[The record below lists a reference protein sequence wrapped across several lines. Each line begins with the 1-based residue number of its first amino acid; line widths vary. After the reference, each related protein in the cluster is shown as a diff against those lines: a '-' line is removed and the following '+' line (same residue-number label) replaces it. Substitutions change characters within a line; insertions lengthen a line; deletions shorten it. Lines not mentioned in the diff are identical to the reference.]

1 MNVLSIHTERAQLEI
16 HSEPAKVTIS
26 NTRPTFVINRTRP
39 EMRVVRQ
46 MPQFNIEYE
55 ELPGTGSQL
64 EALQLSRHLS
74 GASVSTS
81 SKNSQTES
89 TEALKTILSGN
100 ALGEIVSKSN
110 TLARPQ
116 DVNRR
121 RVAEK
126 RANIEWETGV
136 FEVQWT
142 RPNIEIEWDMGS
154 GPVIEVE
161 PYYVEI
167 RLKNQPSVVI
177 KVNKENLRNGVGDRV
192 DEKV

>member
-16 HSEPAKVTIS
+16 HTEPAKVTIS
-26 NTRPTFVINRTRP
+26 NARPTFVINRTRP

-55 ELPGTGSQL
+55 EVPGTGAQL

-74 GASVSTS
+74 GMSTPAAD
-81 SKNSQTES
+81 SQTES
-89 TEALKTILSGN
+89 TEALKTILSGK

-110 TLARPQ
+110 TLAKPQ
-116 DVNRR
+116 EVNRR
-121 RVAEK
+121 RVAER

-142 RPNIEIEWDMGS
+142 TPSIEIEWDMGG

-177 KVNKENLRNGVGDRV
+177 KVNNENLRSGVGDRV